1 MDYQDLMEQN
11 NIAFRSYENENDYRV
26 VISKLDDTKFNRE
39 IAIVQEEENLLYI
52 KKKAIKEELKRRLR
66 GNV

>member
-1 MDYQDLMEQN
+1 MDYQDLIEQN
-11 NIAFRSYENENDYRV
+11 NIAFRNYENENDYRV
-26 VISKLDDTKFNRE
+26 VISKLDDAKFNRE
-39 IAIVQEEENLLYI
+39 IAIVNEEENLLYI

>member
-1 MDYQDLMEQN
+1 MDYQDLIEQN
-11 NIAFRSYENENDYRV
+11 NIAFRNYENENDYRA

-39 IAIVQEEENLLYI
+39 IAIVNEEENLLYI
-52 KKKAIKEELKRRLR
+52 KKKAIRDELKRRLR